1 MVATLPVASDSLS
14 IHHSLWERLEA
25 CMSKASISALS
36 GVVVSVLSVLVA
48 RGVLGGQTADDV
60 QSIALAVIAFGAT
73 VGIRSAR
80 K

>member
-1 MVATLPVASDSLS
+1 
-14 IHHSLWERLEA
+14 
-25 CMSKASISALS
+25 MSKASISALS

-60 QSIALAVIAFGAT
+60 QSIALAVIAFAAT